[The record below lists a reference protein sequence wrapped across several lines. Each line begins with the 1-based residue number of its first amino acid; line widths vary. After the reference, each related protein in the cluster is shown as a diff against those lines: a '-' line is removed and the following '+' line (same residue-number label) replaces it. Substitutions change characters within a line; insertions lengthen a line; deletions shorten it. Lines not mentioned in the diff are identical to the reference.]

1 MSVKCSTWAW
11 GLAISN
17 SSRKLVLLAL
27 ADRANDDGE
36 CWLGMAS
43 LEAKCSMPRRTVIR
57 ALADLEAAGL
67 IGVERRAGHGSG
79 RLPNVY
85 RLDLTGELQKA
96 KRQFGTPQS
105 ATTTPPKCQPD
116 TRQSANLTLGKVPN
130 HDEAKCQPDTRQSAK
145 FAGQSAMVAP
155 NTLKASKELSGGGN
169 KHLVKTRETGVLRES
184 GVTRARKNPSA
195 PIPESWQPG
204 AQAFAILESNGIP
217 KAFAETCIAEFV
229 LYWTER
235 GDARP
240 GWDASFVN
248 SVKRDWTRRPI
259 QAPLPGGG
267 RTPATGSVRHERL
280 AAKNGSALSEWL
292 GLSPDPASISPALEI
307 AHAAA

>member
-43 LEAKCSMPRRTVIR
+43 LKAKCSMPRRTVIR

-105 ATTTPPKCQPD
+105 ATTTPP
-116 TRQSANLTLGKVPN
+116 
-130 HDEAKCQPDTRQSAK
+130 KCQPDTRQSAK

-217 KAFAETCIAEFV
+217 KAFAETSIDEFV